1 MYPNAPNGKS
11 RIVEKDLSYKIN
23 GLLYKVHSKL
33 GRYHRER
40 QYGDEFELMLKE
52 HNFKY
57 EREKAI
63 VTADRK
69 SNLVDFCIDDRI
81 LVDFKAKPF
90 ITKEDYYQMQRYLRA
105 SNKELGIIANFRQK
119 VIQPKR
125 VLNSGFHVSSE
136 RSDKFVG

>member
-1 MYPNAPNGKS
+1 M
-11 RIVEKDLSYKIN
+11 
-23 GLLYKVHSKL
+23 YKVHSKL

-52 HNFKY
+52 HGFQY

-63 VTADRK
+63 ITADRK
-69 SNLVDFCIDDRI
+69 SNLVDFCISDKI

-90 ITKEDYYQMQRYLRA
+90 ITKEDYYQMQRYLKA

-125 VLNSGFHVSSE
+125 ILNSCFDVNSG
-136 RSDKFVG
+136 RLDKFVD